1 VLEPQA
7 TVFLALLVLA
17 FIGLMV
23 WLARTR
29 HMVFRVLAAVLAF
42 LPAMVFGVAAVNRYF
57 DYYQTWGALF
67 SDLSGSSEQSVPQ
80 VTAAGSGRPVSAL
93 LGKSDQADARTGYLF
108 RTTITGPESHLTR
121 EVYVYLPPQYFA
133 KAYANYR
140 FPAVELL
147 HGSPG
152 SPESWINV
160 MDVIPLYDKQLAAH
174 EAQPAVLVM
183 PDTDGGPQYQMQC
196 LNYAGGEQDLTFVGQ
211 EVPDWVSDNLRVQ
224 PPGPA
229 WGIAG
234 YSEGGYCAA
243 NIGLQE
249 PARYGYAGSISGYFA
264 PSTSQI
270 PLGGQPTDVRVDPHD
285 PVELLLNTP
294 QDYISRIP
302 AGVQVPKFWLGAGA
316 LDTGDVQAAESFRQ
330 LLLRREASVPLM
342 IVPGGGHEA
351 MVWRAALSPML
362 AWMTMRMSEAAGG
375 EHVHIAGQGA
385 HKPPK
390 TRQA

>member
-1 VLEPQA
+1 MLEPQA
-7 TVFLALLVLA
+7 TLLFILLVLA
-17 FIGLMV
+17 FVGLMV

-29 HMVFRVLAAVLAF
+29 HVVFRVLAAVLAF
-42 LPAMVFGVAAVNRYF
+42 LPAMVFGVASVNKYF

-93 LGKSDQADARTGYLF
+93 LGKPGRSAARTGYLF
-108 RTTITGPESHLTR
+108 RTTVSGPDSHLTR
-121 EVYVYLPPQYFA
+121 EVYVYLPPQYFD

-152 SPESWINV
+152 SPESWVNV
-160 MDVIPLYDKQLAAH
+160 MDLIPLYDQQLAAH
-174 EAQPAVLVM
+174 KAQPAVLVM
-183 PDTDGGPQYQMQC
+183 PDTDGGLQYQMQC
-196 LNYAGGEQDLTFVGQ
+196 LNYAGGEQDMTFVGQ

-249 PARYGYAGSISGYFA
+249 PARYGYVGSISGYFA
-264 PSTSQI
+264 PVTSQI
-270 PLGGQPTDVRVDPHD
+270 PLGGKPTDVRVDPRD
-285 PVELLLNTP
+285 PAELLLNTP
-294 QDYISRIP
+294 QEYVSRIP

-330 LLLRREASVPLM
+330 LLLRREDRVPLM

-362 AWMTMRMSEAAGG
+362 AWMTTGTSGEAGG
-375 EHVHIAGQGA
+375 QHVHVARQVV

-390 TRQA
+390 THEA

>member
-375 EHVHIAGQGA
+375 EHVHIAGQVA